1 MTVSSKRD
9 QLRAVAD
16 DIEKLGRR
24 TLTVP
29 ADVTVDEDVREMVDG
44 VANELGGLDVVSTRV
59 LRYGGTYIH
68 EHALSWSRM
77 PPSLGSHH

>member
-1 MTVSSKRD
+1 MTVSSKHD
-9 QLRAVAD
+9 QLGAVAD

-59 LRYGGTYIH
+59 LRYGGK
-68 EHALSWSRM
+68 
-77 PPSLGSHH
+77 